1 MSRLHDKTSVDFPIA
16 EAQSRL
22 EVFLTSLRGPDGV
35 ARMRLRVP
43 ITGMPD
49 SFGLALEREV
59 RIEARRRRD
68 ELRQADIVEIVWQPE
83 GATVLPRFEGTL
95 FVTHDGS
102 PKRADIELAG
112 EYTPPFGAAGQVFD
126 AAIGQ
131 QIARTT
137 AREFLLDLK
146 RAIERPSTS
155 SG

>member
-1 MSRLHDKTSVDFPIA
+1 MSRLHDKTSVDFSIA
-16 EAQSRL
+16 EAQTRL
-22 EVFLTSLRGPDGV
+22 EAFLTSLRGQDGV

-43 ITGMPD
+43 ITGMAD
-49 SFGLALEREV
+49 SFGLALDREV

-68 ELRQADIVEIVWQPE
+68 EPRQADVTEIVWQPE
-83 GATVLPRFEGTL
+83 GTTVLPRFEGTL

-102 PKRADIELAG
+102 PNRSDIELDG

-146 RAIERPSTS
+146 RAIELR
-155 SG
+155 G

>member
-1 MSRLHDKTSVDFPIA
+1 MSRLHDKTSVDFSIA

-22 EVFLTSLRGPDGV
+22 EAFLESLQGQDGV

-49 SFGLALEREV
+49 SFGIALAREV
-59 RIEARRRRD
+59 RIEARRGLD
-68 ELRQADIVEIVWQPE
+68 ELRREVTEIVWQPE
-83 GATVLPRFEGTL
+83 GTTVLPRFEGTL

-102 PKRADIELAG
+102 PNRSDIELAG
-112 EYTPPFGAAGQVFD
+112 EYTPPFGVAGQVFD

-146 RAIERPSTS
+146 RAIEDPSTS